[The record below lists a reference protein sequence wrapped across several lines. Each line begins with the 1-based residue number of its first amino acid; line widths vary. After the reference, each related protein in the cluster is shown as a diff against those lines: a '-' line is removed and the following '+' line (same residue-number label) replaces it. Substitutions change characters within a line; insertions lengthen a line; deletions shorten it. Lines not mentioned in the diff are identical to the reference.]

1 MSQKDVSLQPRA
13 GFSPKACGS
22 NLLSNQE
29 PGVEVARQRFI
40 KAYLRR
46 PVLEQVELGDHQP
59 ASLSEAL
66 DQAECMLGSIK
77 SVAA

>member
-1 MSQKDVSLQPRA
+1 MSQQDVSLRPRA

-29 PGVEVARQRFI
+29 PCVEVTRQRFI

-59 ASLSEAL
+59 ASLAEAL